1 MSNKIYVI
9 ETLELKHAQLLA
21 DWFNTFVDQD
31 LGVVENFHVTVE
43 SEEKYIRDYLANLQN
58 GEASSYVVL
67 CNKIIV
73 GKTDIRPLSR
83 YIDKHVV
90 ELGFGVLKEH
100 PEAGKQLLQFVGEE
114 IKKRGFEVALYF
126 ILARNHYFRDIFKAV
141 GFKEVGEIIKFYKI
155 KEDYDNR
162 IILEKILT

>member
-1 MSNKIYVI
+1 MSNNKYVV
-9 ETLELKHAQLLA
+9 ESLSLKHAQPLT

-67 CNKIIV
+67 CNKTIV

-90 ELGFGVLKEH
+90 ELGYGVLKEH
-100 PEAGKQLLQFVGEE
+100 PEAGKQLLLFIGEV
-114 IKKRGFEVALYF
+114 IKKRNFEIILYF
-126 ILARNHYFRDIFKAV
+126 ILARNHYFRGIFKAV
-141 GFKEVGEIIKFYKI
+141 GFKEVGEIIKFYKT